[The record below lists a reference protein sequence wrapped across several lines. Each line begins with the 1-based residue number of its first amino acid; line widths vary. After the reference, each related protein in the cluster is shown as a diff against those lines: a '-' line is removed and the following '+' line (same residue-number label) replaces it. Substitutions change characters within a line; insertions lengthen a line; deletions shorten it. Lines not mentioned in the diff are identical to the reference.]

1 MNARALAPLALSLL
15 ACRPRAAT
23 PPRALTPDAAWMVS
37 DASAPPLAPLP
48 EPRCESRELR
58 PVRTVCGATLLCPD
72 NGRVQRLADP
82 LSADSAP
89 CLRAMYTVESALED
103 GLARAER
110 QVLTALAPVIDSAR
124 EGAAPWPAEE
134 HACDARPLA
143 ERTRLQTTARTRA
156 LAWAAREGLDARS
169 ATLTMRCPGA
179 QGPALVS
186 ASFEASGRGAAQSFW
201 RVDSQ
206 GATLLLAIDPRE
218 LRGAAW
224 MNVDADPA
232 DELLLYT
239 RALQGSTAALRALSL
254 ARTQPIEL
262 DRRDGTARL
271 LVVRDEGAAVVL
283 LDWIAHRWT
292 GSALTPIAQPSL
304 ALRRTLAR
312 RSAVIDARA
321 SARDAMA
328 RVPVDAEA
336 LDDALAVAGMDEPSI
351 RAILGALR

>member
-1 MNARALAPLALSLL
+1 MNARSLAPFALSLL

-23 PPRALTPDAAWMVS
+23 PHRALTPDAAPIVS
-37 DASAPPLAPLP
+37 DASAAPIALLP
-48 EPRCESRELR
+48 EPRCESRALR
-58 PVRTVCGATLLCPD
+58 PARTVCGATLLCPD

-82 LSADSAP
+82 ISADSVP
-89 CLRAMYTVESALED
+89 CLQAMYAVERALED
-103 GLARAER
+103 GLARAEQR
-110 QVLTALAPVIDSAR
+110 ALRALAPLIDSA
-124 EGAAPWPAEE
+124 ATTPAVIEDRSCE
-134 HACDARPLA
+134 ARPLA
-143 ERTRLQTTARTRA
+143 VRTRLQNTARTRA
-156 LAWAAREGLDARS
+156 LAWALREGFATPS
-169 ATLTMRCPGA
+169 AALAMYCPAA

-186 ASFEASGRGAAQSFW
+186 VAFEARERGATRAFW

-224 MNVDADPA
+224 INLDAEPA
-232 DELLLYT
+232 EELLLYT
-239 RALQGSTAALRALSL
+239 RSLDGSAARLRALSL
-254 ARTQPIEL
+254 TRTQPIEL
-262 DRRDGTARL
+262 IRSDGPAPRL

-304 ALRRTLAR
+304 ALRRTLAL

-321 SARDAMA
+321 SARDALV

-336 LDDALAVAGMDEPSI
+336 LDDALAVAGMDEPAV
-351 RAILGALR
+351 RATLGALR